1 MQKELTAIAIPEMK
15 IFVKLFM
22 FSLVSVFFVS
32 CSKDVANTVPVN
44 SPPQPLSFHIST
56 SKLVLLQGNES
67 NTAVTLSWEGGKN
80 AADENIK
87 YTVEAAIRGTRFE
100 DAVAIGS
107 CNGPAIAFTVKD
119 FNTQMRKLI
128 NAGADAMVDLR
139 VKMEDPRA
147 PQAIYS
153 DAMALQVTTYQ
164 NYKEYDNAHI
174 IRIPGNYQ
182 EWKLATAP
190 KVVAT
195 SQSGEYEGYIN
206 FTSPYAQFLMVKG
219 TTEWDPK
226 VTYNYIG
233 SNKIGFGGSVFSIF
247 GGAGAYQLKVNMN
260 NNTWVYTKIACWGLN
275 GSAVSN
281 DANADLCMKPDAN
294 GLSWSITT
302 NLAKGSFRLRANNS
316 NNIIFGHNASGEIGV
331 PDYNGENIQV
341 NKAGNYTISLSLT
354 QAGNY
359 AYGIQRNS

>member
-1 MQKELTAIAIPEMK
+1 MTLPEMK
-15 IFVKLFM
+15 VFVKLFL
-22 FSLVSVFFVS
+22 FSVVSIFFVS
-32 CSKDVANTVPVN
+32 CSKDMGNRVPVN
-44 SPPQPLSFHIST
+44 FPPQPLSFHIST

-67 NTAVTLSWEGGKN
+67 NTAVTLNWEGGKN
-80 AADENIK
+80 AGDENIK
-87 YTVEAAIRGTRFE
+87 YTVEAAIRGTSFE

-107 CNGPAIAFTVKD
+107 SNSTAIAFTVKE
-119 FNTQMRKLI
+119 FNSQMRKLI

-139 VKMEDPRA
+139 VKQEA
-147 PQAIYS
+147 PHVSQAVYS
-153 DAMALQVTTYQ
+153 DAMALQVTTYHDH
-164 NYKEYDNAHI
+164 KEYDNAHI

-182 EWKLATAP
+182 EWKLPTAP

-206 FTSPYAQFLMVKG
+206 FTNPYTQFLMVKG

-233 SNKIGFGGSVFSIF
+233 SDKIGFGGSVFSIF
-247 GGAGAYQLKVNMN
+247 GGAGAYRLKVNMN

-281 DANADLCMKPDAN
+281 DANADLCMKPDAS
-294 GLSWSITT
+294 GLSWSITA

-316 NNIIFGHNASGEIGV
+316 NNLVFGHNTSGEIGV
-331 PDYNGENIQV
+331 PDYNGENIRV
-341 NKAGNYTISLSLT
+341 NNAGNYTITLSLT
-354 QAGNY
+354 EAGNY